1 VKLTNRIMEWTWAY
15 RLWQAPAAERKF
27 APVFAHNDL
36 RTVRRVL
43 DVGCGPGTNTHHFA
57 HADYLGIDINPAY
70 IASARR
76 RHGRT
81 FVVADV
87 TSYTVQDDRRFDC
100 ILVNSFLHHV
110 DTASAERVLRHLHGL
125 LTEDGHVQIIDLVLP
140 EQRSIARFLARMD
153 RGDFPRPLEE
163 WRGLFSSRFEP
174 VVFEP
179 FTLSAFAVPLWNFVY
194 FKGRARR

>member
-1 VKLTNRIMEWTWAY
+1 MEWTWAY
-15 RLWQAPAAERKF
+15 RLWQAPVAERKL
-27 APVFAHNDL
+27 APVLAHNDL
-36 RTVRRVL
+36 RSVRRVL
-43 DVGCGPGTNTHHFA
+43 DVGCGPGTNTHHFR

-76 RHGRT
+76 RHGRP

-87 TSYTVQDDRRFDC
+87 TTYTVQDDRRFDF
-100 ILVNSFLHHV
+100 IFVNSFLHHV
-110 DTASAERVLRHLHGL
+110 DTASAERVLQHLHSL
-125 LTEDGHVQIIDLVLP
+125 LTEDGHVHIIDLVLP
-140 EQRSIARFLARMD
+140 AHRSIARFLARMD

-163 WRGLFSSRFEP
+163 WRRLFSSHYEP

-179 FTLSAFAVPLWNFVY
+179 YALSAFDVPLWSLVY